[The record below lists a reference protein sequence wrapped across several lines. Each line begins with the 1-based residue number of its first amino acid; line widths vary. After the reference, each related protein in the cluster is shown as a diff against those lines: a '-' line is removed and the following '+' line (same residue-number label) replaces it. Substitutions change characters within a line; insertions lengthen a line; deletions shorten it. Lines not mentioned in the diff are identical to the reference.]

1 MKTTEVKITEMN
13 SNEVK
18 TFTFDFESSV
28 DLIQQIDDA
37 IDNTKWQND
46 NLNLEII
53 VDDCH
58 FTKEELE
65 MLEDENV
72 IITYIS

>member
-18 TFTFDFESSV
+18 TFIFDFESSV

-58 FTKEELE
+58 FTEEELE

>member
-58 FTKEELE
+58 FTEEELE